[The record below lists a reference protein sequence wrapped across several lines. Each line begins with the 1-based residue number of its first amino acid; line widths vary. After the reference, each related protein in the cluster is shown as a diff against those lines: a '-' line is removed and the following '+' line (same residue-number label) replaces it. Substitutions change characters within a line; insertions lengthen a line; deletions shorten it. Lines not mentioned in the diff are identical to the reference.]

1 MTIVNLP
8 PSFTTV
14 TPFSKL
20 LAAILFITL
29 PFVGFYLGLHYQ
41 EKNLVQAPSQ
51 ISSSQALALVKD
63 LPEVKS
69 WLALFTGPGSTGPV
83 SGGRPVIELTGTSG
97 GIYSIHVYE
106 TVPPDGHSAT
116 FNRYQ
121 VDFATGKI
129 TPQPL

>member
-1 MTIVNLP
+1 MTVVKLP
-8 PSFTTV
+8 RSLTTV

-41 EKNLVQAPSQ
+41 ATGLVRSSSR
-51 ISSSQALALVKD
+51 ISSTQALALVKD

-69 WLALFTGPGSTGPV
+69 WLALFAGPGSTGPV
-83 SGGRPVIELTGTSG
+83 SGGHPIIELTGTSG
-97 GIYSIHVYE
+97 GIYFIHVYE
-106 TVPPDGHSAT
+106 SVPSDGHSAT

-121 VDFATGKI
+121 VDSVTGKI
-129 TPQPL
+129 TPQSF